1 MAEPQ
6 IALPAPDI
14 ANKYRRRKAANPG
27 ARARDIAE
35 ALGVTE
41 GILAE
46 ALSGDGVH
54 RLGLRGVDFVGLLSA
69 LKDVGPVMTL
79 TRNDTAVYETTGT
92 MGAVSND
99 GEMGQVTGP
108 IDLRL
113 FLRHW
118 HVGYAVSE
126 ETRSGLRHSI
136 QVFDATGAAVIK
148 IYAVAGTNNEI
159 WDRIVEAHLDQ
170 SSQITAFTPR
180 ALPSP
185 ARPDGE
191 IDVAALR
198 EGWLALEHSHD
209 FHRLLAM
216 HTVGREQAL
225 RLVGEDLAFR
235 ADGGLVERLLQAA
248 AAGAVPIMC
257 FVGSTGCLQIFSGAI
272 ERVASVGPWLN
283 VLDPAFNL
291 HLRTDRVAST
301 WVVIKPTK
309 LRGRITSLE
318 LFDAEHRLVCQFF
331 GNRPPGEGEREGW
344 RTLIDDALGDRS

>member
-1 MAEPQ
+1 MAEPLT
-6 IALPAPDI
+6 ATHVPDL
-14 ANKYRRRKAANPG
+14 AAEYRRRKAADPG
-27 ARARDIAE
+27 ARSRDIAE

-46 ALSGDGVH
+46 ARAGDGIH
-54 RLGLRGVDFVGLLSA
+54 RLGLRGSDFVGLLSA

-79 TRNDTAVYETTGT
+79 TRNDAAVHETTGT
-92 MGAVSND
+92 IEAVNHH
-99 GEMGQVTGP
+99 ENMGQVTGP

-126 ETRSGLRHSI
+126 ETRSGFRHSI
-136 QVFDATGAAVIK
+136 QVFDVTGTAVTK
-148 IYAVAGTNNEI
+148 IYAVDGTKSDR
-159 WDRIVEAHLDQ
+159 WDRIVEAHLDR
-170 SSQITAFTPR
+170 SKQITAFTPR
-180 ALPSP
+180 TPASP
-185 ARPDGE
+185 ETPDGE

-209 FHRLLAM
+209 FHHLLST
-216 HTVGREQAL
+216 HNVGREQAL
-225 RLVGEDLAFR
+225 RLAGDDLAFR
-235 ADGGLVERLLQAA
+235 ADAGLVERLLHAA
-248 AAGAVPIMC
+248 AVSAVPIMC
-257 FVGSTGCLQIFSGAI
+257 FVGNAGCLQIFSGAV
-272 ERVASVGPWLN
+272 ERIAPMGPWLN

-301 WVVIKPTK
+301 WVVIKPTR

-331 GNRPPGEGEREGW
+331 GSRPPGEGERDAW
-344 RTLIDDALGDRS
+344 RTLVDDALGDRS